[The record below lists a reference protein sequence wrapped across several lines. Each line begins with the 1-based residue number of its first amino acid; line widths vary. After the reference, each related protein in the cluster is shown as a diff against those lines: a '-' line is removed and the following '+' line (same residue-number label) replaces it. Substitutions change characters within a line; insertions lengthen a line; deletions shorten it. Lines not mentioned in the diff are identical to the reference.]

1 MSEERQQAEE
11 HLVRMESR
19 LQEVLHKFELE
30 AKREHGDFATQYAEL
45 SPEDGPKVTP
55 AAATSNVFFGFFFN

>member
-11 HLVRMESR
+11 HLVKMESR

-30 AKREHGDFATQYAEL
+30 AKHQHNDFTTQYSEL
-45 SPEDGPKVTP
+45 TPEDGPKVIYV
-55 AAATSNVFFGFFFN
+55 A